1 MERLERYV
9 VYPIA
14 LVLAIVVVIL
24 VLKDSEDLKGSEEE
38 CPEDW
43 ETCIESAD
51 GLSSA
56 CFLQCMRDFEV
67 DHLTAQITQAKNEI
81 IGDHRVVAHAAALMS
96 IASTPL
102 LFDNARTDGEG
113 ELHEGSHG
121 VALQPGHTDQLRRI
135 ADVFKGACPQPQNVR
150 LRVVGSFSRAS
161 FRGQDPDK
169 SDELNLQAAELRASA
184 VAPAMKEA
192 LAKVGLGDVSVN
204 AVTWQE
210 LLPEQEFVAIRRSAF
225 AGVDYLGLAD
235 PQHQA
240 RSAFVEV
247 VDPWACFATLKP
259 E

>member
-9 VYPIA
+9 VYPIVLA
-14 LVLAIVVVIL
+14 LAIVVVIL
-24 VLKDSEDLKGSEEE
+24 AFKNSEDSEKE
-38 CPEDW
+38 CPKDW
-43 ETCIESAD
+43 ETCIEKAE

-56 CFLQCMRDFEV
+56 CFLQCMRDVEV
-67 DHLTAQITQAKNEI
+67 DHLTAQITQAKKEI
-81 IGDHRVVAHAAALMS
+81 IGDHRVVARAAALMS

-113 ELHEGSHG
+113 ELHEDSHG
-121 VALQPGHTDQLRRI
+121 VALQPGHADQLRRI
-135 ADVFKGACPQPQNVR
+135 ADVLKGACPQPQNVR
-150 LRVVGSFSRAS
+150 LRVVGSFSLAS

-169 SDELNLQAAELRASA
+169 SDELNRQAAELRASA